1 MPKAGNL
8 QKGNIINKE
17 HSMSDYRL
25 AHAVTDFK
33 GNQLLAAGTHLTGQ
47 VMETLVSGQTAT
59 IETCRLLDY
68 RQVRSDL
75 LGFFAAPPYD
85 VIFHEPT
92 RQQAL
97 LKIAG
102 DVVMP
107 ETVLES
113 LYHFRALDFY
123 TYRHTLLVFALSI
136 LIARELIENRETL
149 IQEVIAGPTHDIGK
163 LCVPLEI
170 LTKETPL
177 TETEHGHLRHHVLAG
192 YVLLSYYFK
201 DSAILAAGV
210 ARDHHE
216 RKDGS
221 GYPLGI
227 PIDDLMID
235 IIMVSDVY
243 DALISPRPYRPVS
256 YDNRT
261 ALEEIT
267 RQAGA
272 GIISETVTRVL
283 VALNRR
289 SQTHFSQCVVSTER
303 RGTPPKNNLYGIT
316 ETNPDRAQK

>member
-1 MPKAGNL
+1 MP
-8 QKGNIINKE
+8 
-17 HSMSDYRL
+17 DYQL
-25 AHAVTDFK
+25 THAVTDLK
-33 GNQLLAAGTHLTGQ
+33 GNQLLAAGIRLTRR
-47 VMETLVSGQTAT
+47 VMQTLVSGHKAAT
-59 IETCRLLDY
+59 ETCRLLDY

-75 LGFFAAPPYD
+75 LGFFAVAPYD
-85 VIFHEPT
+85 VIFHETT

-102 DVVMP
+102 DVGMP
-107 ETVLES
+107 EPVLES
-113 LYHFRALDFY
+113 LYHFREVDFY

-136 LIARELIENRETL
+136 LIARELIDDRETL
-149 IQEVIAGPTHDIGK
+149 IQEIIAGPTHDIGK
-163 LCVPLEI
+163 LCVPLAI
-170 LTKETPL
+170 LTKETSL
-177 TETEHGHLRHHVLAG
+177 TNAEHEHLRHHVLAG
-192 YVLLSYYFK
+192 YVLLSHYFQ
-201 DSAILAAGV
+201 DPGILAAEV

-227 PIDDLMID
+227 SIDDLMID

-267 RQAGA
+267 RQADA
-272 GIISETVTRVL
+272 GIISETVARVL

-289 SQTHFSQCVVSTER
+289 SQPHFSQCVVSTER
-303 RGTPPKNNLYGIT
+303 RGTPPSKNVYGII
-316 ETNPDRAQK
+316 ETS